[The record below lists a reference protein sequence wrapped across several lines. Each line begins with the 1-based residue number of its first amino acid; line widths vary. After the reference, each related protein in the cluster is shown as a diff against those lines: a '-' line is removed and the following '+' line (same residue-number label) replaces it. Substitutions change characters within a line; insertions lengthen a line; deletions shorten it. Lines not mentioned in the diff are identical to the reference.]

1 MYKVLFYFG
10 LILSA
15 ASFVFFLLG
24 LMNLK
29 PLWAAAP
36 LFFVSIFFTLHCYS
50 HQIHRGRKPKNSQKQ
65 LNPKN

>member
-1 MYKVLFYFG
+1 MYKFLFFFG
-10 LILSA
+10 LILSV

-50 HQIHRGRKPKNSQKQ
+50 HQRHRGGKSKDRQNQIRI
-65 LNPKN
+65 